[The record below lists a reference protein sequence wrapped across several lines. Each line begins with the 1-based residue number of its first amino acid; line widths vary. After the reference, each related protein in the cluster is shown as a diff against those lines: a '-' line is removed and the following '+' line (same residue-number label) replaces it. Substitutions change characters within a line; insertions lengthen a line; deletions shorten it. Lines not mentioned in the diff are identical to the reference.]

1 MNIMEESKKIYC
13 NDCENFFEI
22 TADDVYKIKGVFYV
36 ECPYCHSRIALRSTP
51 QLSEW
56 YNIREQRL
64 REKWAKEGTAK
75 KVKRMS
81 MRKNEAKKFLEEL
94 LKDYSPVKED
104 LGLEK
109 PEEKTK
115 TEHIKELQEILVQTC
130 IDYINKNGL
139 TDIWGVYFQADSLNA
154 SAKFGEWTPATDSS
168 IHVDGIGTHK
178 FICENGKEWNTSER
192 YEIGWYM

>member
-1 MNIMEESKKIYC
+1 MNIMEESRKIFC

-22 TADDVYKIKGVFYV
+22 TADDVYKIEGVFYV

-64 REKWAKEGTAK
+64 HEKWAKEGTAK
-75 KVKRMS
+75 KVKRM
-81 MRKNEAKKFLEEL
+81 RKNEAKKFFEEL
-94 LKDYSPVKED
+94 MKDYSPIKED

-115 TEHIKELQEILVQTC
+115 IDHIKELQEILVQTC

-139 TDIWGVYFQADSLNA
+139 TDIWGVYFQADSLNT

-178 FICENGKEWNTSER
+178 FIRENGEEWNTSER